1 MLYISDTSIIKTVLE
16 ALKQNISHLNDDDIE
31 AIMNYYRFNDERLTQ
46 YTFEDWHHYESL
58 EEACYFIANSDG
70 YLDSK
75 YYQELSDKQKKQT
88 CANIIE
94 SLDYVYLTV
103 GNHVLIKWINDIE
116 E

>member
-1 MLYISDTSIIKTVLE
+1 MLYISDTSTIKTVLE
-16 ALKQNISHLNDDDIE
+16 ALNQDISHLNDDDIE
-31 AIMNYYRFNDERLTQ
+31 AIMNYYNHNDERLTS

-58 EEACYFIANSDG
+58 EEACYVIANSDG

-75 YYQELSDKQKKQT
+75 YYQELSDKQKRTT

-103 GNHVLIKWINDIE
+103 GNHVLIKWMNDIE

>member
-1 MLYISDTSIIKTVLE
+1 MLYITDTSIIKTVLE
-16 ALKQNISHLNDDDIE
+16 SLKQDISHLNDDDIE
-31 AIMNYYRFNDERLTQ
+31 AIMNYYNHNDERLTL
-46 YTFEDWHHYESL
+46 YTFEDWHRYESL
-58 EEACYFIANSDG
+58 EEACYVIANSDG

-75 YYQELSDKQKKQT
+75 YYQELSDKQKRTT

-103 GNHVLIKWINDIE
+103 GDHVLIKWMDDIE

>member
-16 ALKQNISHLNDDDIE
+16 ALKQDISHLNDEDIE

-46 YTFEDWHHYESL
+46 YTFEDWHHYKSL